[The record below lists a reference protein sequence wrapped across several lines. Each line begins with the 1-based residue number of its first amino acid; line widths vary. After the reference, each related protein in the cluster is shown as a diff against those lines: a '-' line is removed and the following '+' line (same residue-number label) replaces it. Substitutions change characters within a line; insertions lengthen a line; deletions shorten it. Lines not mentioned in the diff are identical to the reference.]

1 MRKEEAV
8 TLVKQ
13 TLGESFD
20 EANFKRFVTELLKD
34 YEQKD
39 QVREGQYVK
48 HAFQGFVLKY
58 KILGTFTDASGDTL
72 DVLEVALGKS
82 SSLELARTAQ
92 RNFVADYLKSSGRKA
107 SLVAFVRP
115 KYDDWRLSFV
125 KLDHTLE
132 VVEEKLKVK
141 QEISPARRWSFLV
154 GKTEGS
160 HTAQSRFTD
169 ILVAREKP
177 TLAELQE
184 AFSIE
189 TVTDE
194 FFDKYKELFLQLK
207 DHVDELI
214 KRDEKLR
221 VDFESKEISTA
232 DFAKKTLGQ
241 IVFLYFLQKKG
252 WFGVA
257 PGKPWGDGP
266 KRFIR
271 ELFNRR
277 GKYGSNFFND
287 VLEPL
292 FYEALAQDRGKES
305 LYPRLN
311 NCRMPFLNGG
321 LFEPMNGY
329 QWEITNITIPDE
341 MFSNT
346 FKTKEGDEGTGILDV
361 FDRYNFTVNEN
372 EPLEKE
378 VAVDPEMLGK
388 VFENL
393 LEINDRKDK
402 GAFYTPREIVHYMCQ
417 ESLIT
422 YLDTNTVDTIS
433 KEDIE
438 VFIRKGDRIIEND
451 KIALEKI
458 REKETKGFEYKGRYG
473 LLLPD
478 SIITNA
484 EQLDQLL
491 KNIKVA
497 DPAVGSG
504 AFPLGMINEIV
515 RARKVLNIYLDDNV
529 SDYELKLHTI
539 SHSIYGVDIDPGAV
553 EIARLR
559 LWLSLVVEE
568 GEPHPL
574 PNLDHKIMQ
583 GNSLVSEY
591 EGIRLFD
598 PAILKKYVP
607 DEINPQSLGIGEEEI
622 VPKQDTL
629 GIGEDKSKI
638 KLKELSASIDAYIS
652 ESQRSKKESLK
663 KEIDQLK
670 WDLIEATLTEK
681 NEVVKLKKVAE
692 LRRKNI
698 RPFFIWELEFADV
711 FLAKGGFDV
720 VIGNPP
726 YVGEK
731 GNKEMFQQIR
741 ESSLGERF
749 GVGKMDLFYYFF
761 HLGLDLLQDKGFL
774 GFITTNYYPTADGAV
789 KLRKDFYERANIIRL
804 INFGEITVFDSARG
818 QHNLITFL
826 RKAVYPEVD
835 FETEQITTNVKG
847 SIGSDTLSAMLAG
860 ESELISISNAQK
872 QNVYDSVGDKY
883 YIRFT
888 SSDGGI
894 NKVLEKIAEV
904 GTQLIEF
911 ATTNEGIHTG
921 LDSIADKEI
930 RKAPNNGYVHGE
942 GVFVI
947 SKGEHDF
954 RHLRPWFKG
963 ADIRHYVASKT
974 TSKEVLYWDN
984 NTQPDDDELEHL
996 SRYRELLEDRVAI
1009 KRANRPWYQLNWPR
1023 KQEIFEGQKIVNPYR
1038 SKHNYFA
1045 LVDDP
1050 WYASA
1055 DVFFTRTNN
1064 SDILSNKTL
1073 VAILNSKL
1081 VFFWLLHR
1089 GKRKGDILE
1098 IKAVPIGQIP
1108 IVIPTEN
1115 VVGKLNYL
1123 TDKIISKID
1132 CDNRA
1137 DISPE
1142 ETEINELVMDLYSLD
1157 KTEKEIVRKS

>member
-20 EANFKRFVTELLKD
+20 ETNFKRFVTELLKD

-39 QVREGQYVK
+39 QVREGQYIK

-92 RNFVADYLKSSGRKA
+92 RNFVADYLKSFGRKA
-107 SLVAFVRP
+107 ALVAFVRP
-115 KYDDWRLSFV
+115 KYDDWRLSLV
-125 KLDHTLE
+125 RLDHTLE
-132 VVEEKLKVK
+132 VVEEKIKVK
-141 QEISPARRWSFLV
+141 QEITPARRWSFLV

-169 ILVAREKP
+169 ILVAKEKP

-194 FFDKYKELFLQLK
+194 FFEKYKELFLQLK

-214 KRDEKLR
+214 TRDEKLR
-221 VDFESKEISTA
+221 ADFESKEISTA

-257 PGKPWGDGP
+257 PGKPWGEGP

-277 GKYGSNFFND
+277 EKYGTNFFND

-422 YLDTNTVDTIS
+422 YLDTNTGDTIP

-458 REKETKGFEYKGRYG
+458 REKETKGFAYKGRYE

-568 GEPHPL
+568 NEPHPL
-574 PNLDHKIMQ
+574 PNLEHKIMQ

-591 EGIRLFD
+591 EGIKLFD
-598 PAILKKYVP
+598 PQIIRRKAATAEGEQGTLAIEGVEVAP
-607 DEINPQSLGIGEEEI
+607 VQG
-622 VPKQDTL
+622 TL
-629 GIGEDKSKI
+629 GVGETGSVIKMQELTALIDRYIG
-638 KLKELSASIDAYIS
+638 

-663 KEIDQLK
+663 SQIDQLK
-670 WDLIEATLTEK
+670 WEFIEVTLREK
-681 NEVVKLKKVAE
+681 GEENKLQKVAE

-698 RPFFIWELEFADV
+698 RPFFIWELEFSDV
-711 FLAKGGFDV
+711 FLSKGGFDA

-726 YVGEK
+726 YILEDDNRSAFEGLHDHPCYEGKTDIWHLFTCSAIDLSRTRGVVSFIAKNQWLESSSAKKMRGKMYKETRIHWIVNFGANLVFDRVGQQTMMFLIQK
-731 GNKEMFQQIR
+731 GNPTGSHSIRYKKCLGTFTREEIPTLVGQTHSDEKLFCTTKEISSDFDPQNNLTFS
-741 ESSLGERF
+741 ESSLETLLDKIESKQNFNVDDSELVQGIIGGPDVAFTFTQDEYENADDVLKPYLKELHTNTKR
-749 GVGKMDLFYYFF
+749 YYTPGSNKYLAYVHRGNFTDKDFKLSATLKAKLLPYKEKLDNRREVKNNRLKWF
-761 HLGLDLLQDKGFL
+761 HLWWPRDEEFFVKGPKLVWAKRTEGRKFTYTEDDLYGTANLFFIKSDRVNLKYLSALLNSKPMDFYMHHRLKHTGDLLQIDKNQFKK
-774 GFITTNYYPTADGAV
+774 IPIHKPNNDGCMDRLV
-789 KLRKDFYERANIIRL
+789 EEIIKLK
-804 INFGEITVFDSARG
+804 
-818 QHNLITFL
+818 
-826 RKAVYPEVD
+826 
-835 FETEQITTNVKG
+835 
-847 SIGSDTLSAMLAG
+847 
-860 ESELISISNAQK
+860 K
-872 QNVYDSVGDKY
+872 QNGDA
-883 YIRFT
+883 
-888 SSDGGI
+888 
-894 NKVLEKIAEV
+894 N
-904 GTQLIEF
+904 
-911 ATTNEGIHTG
+911 
-921 LDSIADKEI
+921 
-930 RKAPNNGYVHGE
+930 
-942 GVFVI
+942 
-947 SKGEHDF
+947 
-954 RHLRPWFKG
+954 
-963 ADIRHYVASKT
+963 T
-974 TSKEVLYWDN
+974 TSQE
-984 NTQPDDDELEHL
+984 
-996 SRYRELLEDRVAI
+996 RE
-1009 KRANRPWYQLNWPR
+1009 
-1023 KQEIFEGQKIVNPYR
+1023 
-1038 SKHNYFA
+1038 
-1045 LVDDP
+1045 
-1050 WYASA
+1050 
-1055 DVFFTRTNN
+1055 
-1064 SDILSNKTL
+1064 
-1073 VAILNSKL
+1073 
-1081 VFFWLLHR
+1081 
-1089 GKRKGDILE
+1089 
-1098 IKAVPIGQIP
+1098 
-1108 IVIPTEN
+1108 
-1115 VVGKLNYL
+1115 
-1123 TDKIISKID
+1123 ID
-1132 CDNRA
+1132 
-1137 DISPE
+1137 
-1142 ETEINELVMDLYSLD
+1142 ELVMDLYEL
-1157 KTEKEIVRKS
+1157 TEGEKEIIRNS